1 MRVPQGRKDSF
12 LQMMQFPGLCAEM
25 PGKPYSVCFA
35 LARGRRNGVVDDRGP
50 EQGNRCG
57 CCGFHDCLGFVS
69 PSSWKPGMKNS
80 AWTASRPLNAGEG
93 TGGRKAV
100 ARRCPPLEGILLLVF
115 CPHVRNAPASG
126 KKARLFRSFIF
137 QDILEYCHFCDINF
151 CFGSDYSA
159 CFGMY
164 FKFKNQRV

>member
-1 MRVPQGRKDSF
+1 MSADLRKNMRWRLRARVPQGRKDSF

-35 LARGRRNGVVDDRGP
+35 LARGGRNGLVDDRGP

-57 CCGFHDCLGFVS
+57 CCGFHDCLGFAS

-137 QDILEYCHFCDINF
+137 PVQGHSLLEDL
-151 CFGSDYSA
+151 G
-159 CFGMY
+159 GPEE
-164 FKFKNQRV
+164 